1 MKHLGTVKSFDET
14 QGRGV
19 IKPDSGGELLIF
31 ERSGIY
37 QDRRVPPVQ
46 GQRLT
51 YQLATL
57 DGQRCAVNLGNV

>member
-1 MKHLGTVKSFDET
+1 MKHLGTVKSFNEAK
-14 QGRGV
+14 GRGL
-19 IKPDSGGELLIF
+19 IKPDSGGEQLIF

-37 QDRRVPPVQ
+37 LDCRVPPVA

-51 YQLATL
+51 YQLSTV